1 MVTKLNPKRR
11 AHQRH
16 AMAAATALG
25 AALFLSGTSDL
36 GAESDSRIAFE
47 PAIRSVTVYSDRAL
61 VTRSAS
67 LRLKAGKHTLVF
79 DDAHPALDIASLRGF
94 SQDEQ
99 VIVQGINTY
108 VERRATTVNKDL
120 RALEQQLDDLER
132 QKESS
137 ERARERASIDLRGAD
152 QYSAYV
158 ARVVSEL
165 STQNRS
171 AENGP
176 SKWEEAMKFL
186 SERRIAARRDVQ
198 RAEQKIADIN
208 ERSQI
213 IRADIDRIRA
223 AAQKSQRIVEVTVQV
238 LRDTEG
244 TIGFSYIVHG
254 ASWAVSYGMYLEN
267 DGTVTIEYYGNIT
280 QKTGED
286 WKGVTLAL
294 STARPS
300 TGAQRPTIAPL
311 VITARQTKTKD
322 QVVMRE
328 RERDEGGGGSGAV
341 GGETGESEPADAYT
355 DVQDTG
361 SSLVFQIRQPADIPS
376 GDRSQRVAIA
386 RFQEKPVEISHR
398 IVPPVKHSA
407 HLSVKIQNSRAFPL
421 LGGPVDIYRVS
432 GFTGRSALK
441 YTPAGSPAVIGLG
454 PDSTVRVRRNLTNFR
469 ETAGVVS
476 KDKVFRVEV
485 TLDIENQSD
494 QERTVHAFER
504 MPVSEIEEIKVKLL
518 DVTSPG
524 WQEEKS
530 GSGILRWDLRLKPRE
545 TKRIVM
551 SYAVQVPGKMN
562 VDIQPQ

>member
-1 MVTKLNPKRR
+1 MVTHLKTSRGVRLIF
-11 AHQRH
+11 
-16 AMAAATALG
+16 AACLAAGNFFVTTGALR
-25 AALFLSGTSDL
+25 
-36 GAESDSRIAFE
+36 AESDSRINFE
-47 PAIRSVTVYSDRAL
+47 PGIRSVTVYSDRAL
-61 VTRSAS
+61 VTRSAA
-67 LRLKAGKHTLVF
+67 LRLKTGKHTLVF

-94 SQDEQ
+94 SHDEQ

-108 VERRATTVNKDL
+108 VERRATTVNRDL

-132 QKESS
+132 QKESN

-176 SKWEEAMKFL
+176 GKWEEAMKFL

-208 ERSQI
+208 ERTQI
-213 IRADIDRIRA
+213 LRGELERIRA
-223 AAQKSQRIVEVTVQV
+223 ASQKSQRIVEVTVQV

-286 WKGVTLAL
+286 WKAVTLAL

-311 VITARQTKTKD
+311 VITARQTKTRD
-322 QVVMRE
+322 NIVMQE
-328 RERDEGGGGSGAV
+328 RERDDAGGGGGAV
-341 GGETGESEPADAYT
+341 GGETGEPEPTGGYT

-361 SSLVFQIRQPADIPS
+361 SSLVFQIRQPANIPS

-386 RFQEKPVEISHR
+386 RFQEKPVETSHR

-407 HLSVKIQNSRAFPL
+407 HLAVKIQNSRPFPL

-441 YTPAGSPAVIGLG
+441 YTPSGSPVVIGLG
-454 PDSTVRVRRNLTNFR
+454 PDSTVRVRRNVSNYR
-469 ETAGVVS
+469 ESTGVVS
-476 KDKVFRVEV
+476 KDKVFRAEIVLE
-485 TLDIENQSD
+485 IENQSD
-494 QERTVHAFER
+494 QERPVTAFER
-504 MPVSEIEEIKVKLL
+504 MPVSEVEEIKVKLL
-518 DVTSPG
+518 DTTTPG
-524 WQEEKS
+524 WKEEKA
-530 GSGILRWDLRLKPRE
+530 GSGILRWDLRLKPRA
-545 TKRIVM
+545 KQKIVL

-562 VDIQPQ
+562 VNIQAQ